1 MEEDMNL
8 NKREEEEEEVD
19 RISDLPDP
27 LIHHILSF
35 LKIKHVAQTS
45 VLSKKWNYIWI
56 TNPILDFQEPGCF
69 QPTDLKINEFMDFI
83 DGTLQRRYSGAS
95 IQRFAITWYKHLNV
109 NRVNSWITWAV
120 RHNVQQLSLYLI
132 QKEPLSIT
140 RSLFTCESLISLKL
154 QISPDVRLPNYIS
167 FPKLKSFEIEGVEFS
182 NEYWNEKLF
191 SNCPVLEDFR
201 MERCTWFGIPNF
213 CISTPALKHFKIDNW
228 DSKWLPRGEDDGL
241 RGCTL
246 KVHAPNL
253 ETLYYNGSIA
263 KEYVLTTFPLLVRAA
278 VQFHFKPYVAT
289 RKQRISHGA
298 AISQFLRALANIKR
312 LSVSDDTLQALS
324 FADDLLQRL
333 PTFHNTMELIM
344 FEEVTAHKA
353 LVALLK
359 ATPNLKLLI
368 FNKTVLSDDE
378 EEDDADAA
386 DGENNHG
393 SEDDVA
399 GSDADAV
406 EGEDNHDN
414 EDDDWTHDMVT
425 DPECLFPHLKWV
437 YFKEFIGNRMEMEWV
452 KLILMNAKALRTISI
467 SNRTHSYL
475 LNTKRKEELMV
486 EIPSLPR
493 ASTTCVVKFPSW

>member
-1 MEEDMNL
+1 MEF
-8 NKREEEEEEVD
+8 V
-19 RISDLPDP
+19 
-27 LIHHILSF
+27 
-35 LKIKHVAQTS
+35 
-45 VLSKKWNYIWI
+45 
-56 TNPILDFQEPGCF
+56 
-69 QPTDLKINEFMDFI
+69 
-83 DGTLQRRYSGAS
+83 DGTLQRPYSGAS

-132 QKEPLSIT
+132 QKERLIIT

-154 QISPDVRLPNYIS
+154 QITPDVRLPNYIS
-167 FPKLKSFEIEGVEFS
+167 FPKLKSLEIEGIEFS

-201 MERCTWFGIPNF
+201 MEHCTWFGMPNF

-228 DSKWLPRGEDDGL
+228 DDKWLPHGEDDGL

-246 KVHAPNL
+246 KGHAPNL

-278 VQFHFKPYVAT
+278 VQFRFKPYVAT

-312 LSVSDDTLQALS
+312 LFVSDDTLQALS
-324 FADDLLQRL
+324 FPDDLLQKL
-333 PTFHNTMELIM
+333 PTFHNTNELIM

-378 EEDDADAA
+378 EENDAAGSDAVADAA
-386 DGENNHG
+386 NGENNHD
-393 SEDDVA
+393 SDDDVA

-406 EGEDNHDN
+406 EAK
-414 EDDDWTHDMVT
+414 TTMT
-425 DPECLFPHLKWV
+425 MKMM
-437 YFKEFIGNRMEMEWV
+437 IGHMIW
-452 KLILMNAKALRTISI
+452 
-467 SNRTHSYL
+467 
-475 LNTKRKEELMV
+475 
-486 EIPSLPR
+486 
-493 ASTTCVVKFPSW
+493 